1 MKIRFASVS
10 EQGKRENNQDAVFA
24 AAKEDKALFIV
35 ADGMGGHSYGEVASA
50 AIVEAAEEW
59 WNSAAAEAD
68 LEEDEAVRG
77 CEDLLQRVNRELYD
91 QYASQGTMVGSTVV
105 LLLIWNGSFTA
116 ISGGDSHIYRLEDRE
131 ARTVTPDDIWDN
143 MPGIREYYTSEE
155 IRRDYR
161 HGRLT
166 VAVGSD
172 CELPLNKRARS
183 LNKKE
188 SFLLCS
194 DGIYKYCPP
203 DYLSRQL
210 RRRFSGVEKVLQALV
225 RKAEKNG
232 TTDNYSAIYIR
243 ISDA

>member
-24 AAKEDKALFIV
+24 AAKEDRALFVV
-35 ADGMGGHSYGEVASA
+35 ADGMGGHSYGEVASG

-59 WNSAAAEAD
+59 WNTAK
-68 LEEDEAVRG
+68 EEDIEKDEAVRS
-77 CEDLLQRVNRELYD
+77 CEELLRQVNTELYEA
-91 QYASQGTMVGSTVV
+91 YASQGTMVGSTVV
-105 LLLIWNGSFTA
+105 LLLIWKGSFTA
-116 ISGGDSHIYRLEDRE
+116 ISGGDSHIYRLEDKV

-143 MPGIREYYTSEE
+143 IPEIKENFTSEE
-155 IRRDYR
+155 LLHDYR

-172 CELPLNKRARS
+172 WELPLNKRERP
-183 LNKKE
+183 LKKKE

-194 DGIYKYCPP
+194 DGIYKFCPP
-203 DYLSRQL
+203 DYMSRQL
-210 RRRFSGVEKVLQALV
+210 RRRFCKVETALQALV
-225 RKAEKNG
+225 RIAEQNG

>member
-1 MKIRFASVS
+1 MKIRYASVS

-24 AAKEDKALFIV
+24 AVKGERAIFVV
-35 ADGMGGHSYGEVASA
+35 ADGMGGHSHGEVASA
-50 AIVEAAEEW
+50 AIVDAAKEW
-59 WNSAAAEAD
+59 WYSAAAE
-68 LEEDEAVRG
+68 EDMEREEAVSA
-77 CEDLLQRVNRELYD
+77 CESLLQKVNLELYD
-91 QYASQGTMVGSTVV
+91 NYASQGTMVGSTVV
-105 LLLIWNGSFTA
+105 LLLIWDGSYTA
-116 ISGGDSHIYRLEDRE
+116 ISGGDSHIYRLEDNE

-143 MPGIREYYTSEE
+143 MPEIREYYTSEE

-172 CELPLNKRARS
+172 CELPLNKRAMPLSER
-183 LNKKE
+183 E